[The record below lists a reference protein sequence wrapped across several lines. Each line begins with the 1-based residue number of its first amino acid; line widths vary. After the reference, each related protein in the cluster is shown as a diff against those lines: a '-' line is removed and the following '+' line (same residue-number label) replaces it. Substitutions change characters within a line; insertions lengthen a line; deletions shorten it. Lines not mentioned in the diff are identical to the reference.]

1 MISISVGKFQVENAA
16 SGSDRSSV
24 LIGTKGKIL
33 LADQRLKTLQKPIQS
48 APLRIWALVIGV
60 GIDDEHGAGAR
71 LTLFEANFDCR

>member
-1 MISISVGKFQVENAA
+1 MISISVGKFQVENGRTENAA

-33 LADQRLKTLQKPIQS
+33 LADQRLKKLQKPIQS

-60 GIDDEHGAGAR
+60 GIDDEHGAGAWR
-71 LTLFEANFDCR
+71 